1 MIKDLA
7 THILLRLVDLFWEPA
22 YWIPRC
28 LSRERMIGSCTG
40 FFNEFVSKKMQLLL
54 LLSFLVVLKELMREK
69 YY

>member
-7 THILLRLVDLFWEPA
+7 TRILLRLVDLFWEPA

-54 LLSFLVVLKELMREK
+54 LSFLVVLKELMREK

>member
-1 MIKDLA
+1 
-7 THILLRLVDLFWEPA
+7 
-22 YWIPRC
+22 
-28 LSRERMIGSCTG
+28 MIGSCTG